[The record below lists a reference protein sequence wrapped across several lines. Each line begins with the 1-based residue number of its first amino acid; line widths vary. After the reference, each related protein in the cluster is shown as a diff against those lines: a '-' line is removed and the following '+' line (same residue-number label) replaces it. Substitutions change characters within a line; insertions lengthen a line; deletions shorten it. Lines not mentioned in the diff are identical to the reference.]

1 MRPISIALVLLVL
14 TAACE
19 NSNDPFL
26 FGQGGGGGGAV
37 TQAQIT
43 GNWSF
48 TINKTAT
55 LPCTGGSLNDGTRL
69 SAHLDVLADGTLTS
83 ASTWTNPSSGAVAPL
98 SGRVTVTNGVTDLTM
113 SGGGATTSGMELTG
127 TMSPSGTFNGT
138 LHDPQAGLTPMF
150 SAGGCEYATAGTK
163 A

>member
-1 MRPISIALVLLVL
+1 MRPISIALTLLVL
-14 TAACE
+14 IAACE

-37 TQAQIT
+37 SQAQIT

-55 LPCTGGSLNDGTRL
+55 LPCTGGSLSDGTRV
-69 SAHLDVLADGTLTS
+69 SAHIDVLADGTLTS
-83 ASTWTNPSSGAVAPL
+83 ASTWTNPSSGAVSPL
-98 SGRVTVTNGVTDLTM
+98 TGRVTTASGVTDLTL
-113 SGGGATTSGMELTG
+113 SGGASSGMELTG